1 MDCIICLE
9 NLKTYKDLVCF
20 PCGTQTTPHTM
31 CFNCF
36 IEYIKLHGC
45 KAKCPLCSELLK
57 FGFNK
62 PVVTLPERYH
72 IYEDIIIK
80 LKNSYNEINTKE
92 IMNPFLK
99 ENTLVQ
105 QLSAEGYYP
114 AEIEYYKL
122 RIFLQGIFGKQKI
135 NFKKI
140 ISQIHSFFYSICDLT
155 IENYI
160 YPSIMKEEI
169 DIIE

>member
-1 MDCIICLE
+1 
-9 NLKTYKDLVCF
+9 
-20 PCGTQTTPHTM
+20 
-31 CFNCF
+31 
-36 IEYIKLHGC
+36 
-45 KAKCPLCSELLK
+45 
-57 FGFNK
+57 
-62 PVVTLPERYH
+62 
-72 IYEDIIIK
+72 
-80 LKNSYNEINTKE
+80 
-92 IMNPFLK
+92 MNPFLK